1 MYACC
6 PRVCIFS
13 YMLSAPVLDRM
24 VAIWRNIHY
33 QNITCVY
40 FDGESKSYFT
50 KRFLPENTTTK
61 TLIITEHENSRME
74 LITSQLNPVIDLK
87 FNKEKDK
94 EIPAET
100 ISMNEFSPLVNM
112 KAKGKK
118 LTSYKVKDI
127 SLQVPQEI
135 HDAQE
140 FLEGDENDTGLS
152 PMELHRRA
160 MEKISKTNA
169 QDFMSG
175 NGQIDL
181 NFD

>member
-1 MYACC
+1 
-6 PRVCIFS
+6 
-13 YMLSAPVLDRM
+13 
-24 VAIWRNIHY
+24 
-33 QNITCVY
+33 
-40 FDGESKSYFT
+40 
-50 KRFLPENTTTK
+50 
-61 TLIITEHENSRME
+61 ME

-135 HDAQE
+135 QEAQE

-160 MEKISKTNA
+160 MEKISKSNA
-169 QDFMSG
+169 QDFMNG